1 MNINKIKNAFSFLGM
16 EGLATKITT
25 LSLISGIGVLLFTQ
39 HIISSSSGKALH
51 LPQNQEFTKTDLLE
65 EDFINGTAFSREL
78 MHELVVLSNPHS
90 RESFPDVLIRSR
102 NFINPSNANNSK
114 CMILGKALPIS
125 QHSSMGISRPAAIN
139 IDFTEVTCE
148 VNGTLETHKIDGKI
162 WNIVAETVPASV
174 AFKDKIQSF
183 NDRLKNETDKKV
195 IAVYRSL
202 INQLEKTEPVLVLP
216 ARTEIQGVIFRQNNG
231 TMVIDS
237 LNY

>member
-1 MNINKIKNAFSFLGM
+1 MNINKIKKTFSFISMKGVV
-16 EGLATKITT
+16 TKITT

-39 HIISSSSGKALH
+39 HLISSSSNKTLD
-51 LPQNQEFTKTDLLE
+51 LKQNQEFTKTDLLE
-65 EDFINGTAFSREL
+65 EDFLSGKAFSGEL
-78 MHELVVLSNPHS
+78 MQELVVLSNP
-90 RESFPDVLIRSR
+90 ESFPDVLIRSR

-114 CMILGKALPIS
+114 CIIQGKALPIS
-125 QHSSMGISRPAAIN
+125 QRSSMGISRPASIN

-148 VNGTLETHKIDGKI
+148 VNGIFETHKIDGHI
-162 WNIVAETVPASV
+162 MNIVAETVPATV
-174 AFKDKIQSF
+174 AFKDKIQSL
-183 NDRLKNETDKKV
+183 NDNLKTETDKKV

-216 ARTEIQGVIFRQNNG
+216 ARTEIQGAIMHLNNG

>member
-1 MNINKIKNAFSFLGM
+1 MSINKIKKTFSFISMKGVV
-16 EGLATKITT
+16 TKITT

-39 HIISSSSGKALH
+39 HLISSSSNKTLD
-51 LPQNQEFTKTDLLE
+51 LKQNQEFTKTDLLE
-65 EDFINGTAFSREL
+65 EDFLSGKAFSGEL
-78 MHELVVLSNPHS
+78 MQELVVLSNP
-90 RESFPDVLIRSR
+90 ESFPDVLIRSR

-114 CMILGKALPIS
+114 CIIQGKALPIS
-125 QHSSMGISRPAAIN
+125 QRSSMGISRPASIN

-148 VNGTLETHKIDGKI
+148 VNGIFETHKIDGHI
-162 WNIVAETVPASV
+162 MNIVAETVPATV
-174 AFKDKIQSF
+174 AFKDKIQSL
-183 NDRLKNETDKKV
+183 NDNLKTETDKKV

-216 ARTEIQGVIFRQNNG
+216 ARTEIQGAIMHLNNG

>member
-1 MNINKIKNAFSFLGM
+1 MSINKIKKAFSFISMKGVV
-16 EGLATKITT
+16 TKITT

-39 HIISSSSGKALH
+39 HLISSSSNKTLD
-51 LPQNQEFTKTDLLE
+51 LKQNQEFTKTDLLE
-65 EDFINGTAFSREL
+65 EDFLSGKAFSGEL
-78 MHELVVLSNPHS
+78 MQELVVLSNP
-90 RESFPDVLIRSR
+90 ESFPDVLIRSR

-114 CMILGKALPIS
+114 CIIQGKALPIS
-125 QHSSMGISRPAAIN
+125 QRSSMGISRPASIN

-148 VNGTLETHKIDGKI
+148 VNGIFETHKIDGHI
-162 WNIVAETVPASV
+162 MNIVAETVPATV
-174 AFKDKIQSF
+174 AFKDKIQSL
-183 NDRLKNETDKKV
+183 NDNLKTETDKKV

-216 ARTEIQGVIFRQNNG
+216 ARTEIQGAIMHLNNG

>member
-1 MNINKIKNAFSFLGM
+1 MNINKIKKTFSFISM
-16 EGLATKITT
+16 KSVVTKITT

-39 HIISSSSGKALH
+39 HLISSSSNKTLD
-51 LPQNQEFTKTDLLE
+51 LKQNQEFTKTDLLE
-65 EDFINGTAFSREL
+65 EDFLSGKAFSGEL
-78 MHELVVLSNPHS
+78 MQELVVLSNP
-90 RESFPDVLIRSR
+90 ESFPDVLIRSR

-114 CMILGKALPIS
+114 CIIQGKALPIS
-125 QHSSMGISRPAAIN
+125 QRSSMGISRPASIN

-148 VNGTLETHKIDGKI
+148 VNGIFETHKIDGHI
-162 WNIVAETVPASV
+162 MNIVAETVPATV
-174 AFKDKIQSF
+174 AFKDKIQSL
-183 NDRLKNETDKKV
+183 NDNLKTETDKKV

-216 ARTEIQGVIFRQNNG
+216 ARTEIQGAIMHLNNG

>member
-1 MNINKIKNAFSFLGM
+1 MNINKIKKTFSFISM
-16 EGLATKITT
+16 KSVVTKITT

-39 HIISSSSGKALH
+39 HLISSSSNKTLD
-51 LPQNQEFTKTDLLE
+51 LKQNQEFTKTDLLE
-65 EDFINGTAFSREL
+65 EDFLSGKAFSGEL
-78 MHELVVLSNPHS
+78 MQELVVLSNP
-90 RESFPDVLIRSR
+90 ESFPDVLIRSR

-114 CMILGKALPIS
+114 CIIQGKALPIS
-125 QHSSMGISRPAAIN
+125 QRSSMGISRPASIN

-148 VNGTLETHKIDGKI
+148 VNGIFETHKIDGHI
-162 WNIVAETVPASV
+162 MNIVAETVPATV
-174 AFKDKIQSF
+174 AFKDKIQSL
-183 NDRLKNETDKKV
+183 NDNLKTETDKKV

-216 ARTEIQGVIFRQNNG
+216 ARTEIQGAIIHLNNG

>member
-1 MNINKIKNAFSFLGM
+1 MNINKIKKAFSCIRM
-16 EGLATKITT
+16 DWITAKITT
-25 LSLISGIGVLLFTQ
+25 LSMISIIWGILFSR
-39 HIISSSSGKALH
+39 HILSPYSDKASH

-65 EDFINGTAFSREL
+65 EDFLSGKAFSGEL
-78 MHELVVLSNPHS
+78 MQELVVLSNP
-90 RESFPDVLIRSR
+90 ESFPDVLIRSR

-114 CMILGKALPIS
+114 CIIQGKALPIS
-125 QHSSMGISRPAAIN
+125 QRSSMGISRPASIN

-148 VNGTLETHKIDGKI
+148 VNGIFETHKIDGHI
-162 WNIVAETVPASV
+162 MNIVAETVPATV
-174 AFKDKIQSF
+174 AFKDKIQSL
-183 NDRLKNETDKKV
+183 NDNLKTETDKKV

-216 ARTEIQGVIFRQNNG
+216 ARTEIQGAIMYLNNG